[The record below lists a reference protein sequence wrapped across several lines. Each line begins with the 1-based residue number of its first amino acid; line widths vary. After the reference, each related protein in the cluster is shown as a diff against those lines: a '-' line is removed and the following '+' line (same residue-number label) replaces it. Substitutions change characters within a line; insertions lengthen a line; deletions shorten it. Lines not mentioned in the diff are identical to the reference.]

1 LLGRNVSGVR
11 RPGADDVKG
20 RWVKPEVDPN
30 TQSGEHGAFMAEPT
44 PGAPA
49 QAVHDDDAAAAART
63 PLTLSIDER
72 HASVLRGHELHVRGR
87 VLDAGGTGVSGLRV
101 EVSLA
106 SDERKERMLL
116 GVSVTREQGVFE
128 GDFGIPPDLAVGEYR
143 MVVITPGDDHHLPA
157 IAE

>member
-1 LLGRNVSGVR
+1 
-11 RPGADDVKG
+11 VKG
-20 RWVKPEVDPN
+20 RWVKPEVDPT

-44 PGAPA
+44 PGAPT
-49 QAVHDDDAAAAART
+49 QAVQDDAAAART
-63 PLTLSIDER
+63 PLTLTVDQR
-72 HASVLRGHELHVRGR
+72 HASVLRGHELRVQGR
-87 VLDAGGTGVSGLRV
+87 VLDAGGRGVSGLRI

-116 GVSVTREQGVFE
+116 GVSVTGEQGVFA

>member
-1 LLGRNVSGVR
+1 MRK
-11 RPGADDVKG
+11 PGADDVKG
-20 RWVKPEVDPN
+20 RWVKPEVDPA

-44 PGAPA
+44 PGAPG
-49 QAVHDDDAAAAART
+49 QTVQDDAAAPRT
-63 PLTLSIDER
+63 PLTLTVDQR
-72 HASVLRGHELHVRGR
+72 HASVLRGHELHVQGR
-87 VLDAGGTGVSGLRV
+87 VLDTGGQGVSGLRV